1 MKRPRPSLS
10 PHDETIQ
17 AMAAAWLAQRDD
29 GLTAEEQAEFARW
42 RAADPAHEAA
52 VARLERAW
60 TGLQQLKNFRPEARV
75 HPDRDLLA
83 NSRRQA
89 NVIAF
94 PAWATAA
101 ALAACVALVAIWWW
115 PRSASSARGVAP
127 VGVDA
132 AQEFATTAGGYQ
144 RTVLADGSIVELN
157 ASSAVRVVYSADER
171 RVQLVRGEASFTV
184 AKNPHRPFWVVAGK
198 VGVRAVGTAFNV
210 RLGAAEVE
218 VLVTEGRVEV
228 SPHTGASIVNAGV
241 EAEAG
246 AAPEVGAFVPQAM
259 NAWQRL
265 VIPVAM
271 PAVAA
276 ATPVSIEPQ
285 SLSPAMVRESLAWQG
300 PRLVFVD
307 TPLAEVVAQ
316 FNRRNQV
323 QLELGDAELGALP
336 VAGSFK
342 AEHVDAFVRLITSDG
357 EIVVERPTPD
367 HLVLRKAK

>member
-29 GLTAEEQAEFARW
+29 GLTAEEQAEFACW

-52 VARLERAW
+52 LARLERAW
-60 TGLQQLKNFRPEARV
+60 AGLQQLKNFRPEARV

-83 NSRRQA
+83 NSRRQT

-115 PRSASSARGVAP
+115 PRSASPAEVVAP

-144 RTVLADGSIVELN
+144 RTVLADGTIVELN

-171 RVQLVRGEASFTV
+171 RVELVRGEASFTV
-184 AKNPHRPFWVVAGK
+184 AKNPHRPFWVVAGQ

-210 RLGAAEVE
+210 RFGAAEVE

-228 SPHTGASIVNAGV
+228 SPQTR
-241 EAEAG
+241 
-246 AAPEVGAFVPQAM
+246 AAAEVGAFVPQAM

-285 SLSPAMVRESLAWQG
+285 SLSPAMARESLAWQG

-323 QLELGDAELGALP
+323 QLELGDGDLGMLP

-342 AEHVDAFVRLITSDG
+342 AENVEAFVRLITSDG